1 MSGIDKL
8 SKHNFKFNK
17 SFGQNFIFDTNLL
30 NAIVRD
36 AGINETSTV
45 LEIGAGAGTLTS
57 ALSKTAKRVLAY
69 EIDENLKPILQE
81 NLKEFDNC
89 EVVFKDILK
98 EPTSEI
104 EKKLNTNYSI
114 IANLPYYIT
123 SPIIFKFLEESTML
137 NKMAIMV
144 QKEVAE
150 RMVAKENTKDY
161 GLLTVSVNAIAN
173 TKIARIVKR
182 DMFTPAPNVDSA
194 IVLIEMN
201 SKKFDIKN
209 FDLFKQVTKSAFN
222 MRRKTLTNNLKN
234 TFSYSQTQL
243 EKVFEKLSL
252 PINIRGEALSVEQF
266 VNLSNELNKL

>member
-36 AGINETSTV
+36 AGINENSVV

-57 ALSKTAKRVLAY
+57 ALAKTAKQVLAY

-81 NLKEFDNC
+81 NLKEFKNC

-98 EPTSEI
+98 ESTTNI
-104 EKKLNTNYSI
+104 EKKLNNNYSI

-123 SPIIFKFLEESTML
+123 TPIIFKFLEEATKL
-137 NKMAIMV
+137 DKMAIMV

-150 RMVAKENTKDY
+150 RIIAKENTKDY
-161 GLLTVSVNAIAN
+161 GLLTVSVNAVAN
-173 TKIARIVKR
+173 TKIVRIVKR

-194 IVLIEMN
+194 IVLIEMTDN
-201 SKKFDIKN
+201 KYGIDN
-209 FDLFKQVTKSAFN
+209 LNLFKQVTKSAFN

-234 TFSYSQTQL
+234 TFSYSQEQL
-243 EKVFEKLSL
+243 ETVFNTLSL
-252 PINIRGEALSVEQF
+252 PINIRGEALSVQQF
-266 VNLSNELNKL
+266 AELSNELNKL